1 MSFLKKMMSIRLLL
15 IMSFVVVMSVCC
27 SGCSDDIPEPKSEY
41 ALLGTYSGPDG
52 VYMEIDDIDWIY
64 QYNLE
69 EAGGKKYWIKRK
81 LTYFYEPVSELVL
94 RQDIEGLLQID
105 KVISVD
111 SQEMTL
117 CWVATPMTEIKDE
130 DAKFEIIQ
138 IFFKDD
144 YKVDPANYR
153 HYSRITPEQLKAG
166 LGNIE
171 VIEAY

>member
-1 MSFLKKMMSIRLLL
+1 MKLAKHL
-15 IMSFVVVMSVCC
+15 IMPLLAMVMLCVG
-27 SGCSDDIPEPKSEY
+27 GCSDDIPEPKSDY
-41 ALLGTYSGPDG
+41 ALLGIYSYGSDEF
-52 VYMEIDDIDWIY
+52 MEIEDLDWIY

-69 EAGGKKYWIKRK
+69 EYAGEKYWIKRK
-81 LTYFYEPVSELVL
+81 LTYLYEPVSELVL
-94 RQDIEGLLQID
+94 RQDIEGLLQVD

-117 CWVATPMTEIKDE
+117 CWVGTPLTEEVDE
-130 DAKFEIIQ
+130 DSKFEIIQ
-138 IFFKDD
+138 VFFKDD

-153 HYSRITPEQLKAG
+153 TYKRITANQLKAG